1 MAKSPRKSRAALYVI
16 DRRAGGAI
24 KDSLQGILTQFAKD
38 FQDQVLRSATRAG
51 ALVFL
56 DEMRLRAPV
65 GEPNDS
71 IKPDY
76 QPGTL
81 KNSIYHY
88 HDKNKSVN
96 GRQVYAVGPNKR
108 KANHWFFA
116 EYGHYIVNVTWR
128 VPNTPSG
135 QIWASKERLPQ
146 KVEWRPANPYIR
158 PTWDSKKDDAIRAM
172 QARMQERLKE
182 IMMGNV

>member
-65 GEPNDS
+65 GERNDS
-71 IKPDY
+71 TKSEY

-81 KNSIYHY
+81 KKSIYHY
-88 HDKNKSVN
+88 YDKNKSVQ
-96 GRQVYAVGPNKR
+96 GKQVYAVGPNKT
-108 KANHWFFA
+108 KAPHWFFA

-128 VPNTPSG
+128 DETG
-135 QIWASKERLPQ
+135 QIWASKKRLPE
-146 KVEWRPANPYIR
+146 KVKWVPANPYIR

-182 IMMGNV
+182 IMMGSV